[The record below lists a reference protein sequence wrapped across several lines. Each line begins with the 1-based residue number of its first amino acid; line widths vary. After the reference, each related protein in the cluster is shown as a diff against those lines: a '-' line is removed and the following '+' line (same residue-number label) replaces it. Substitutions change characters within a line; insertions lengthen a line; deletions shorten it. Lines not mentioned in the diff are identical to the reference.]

1 MSILTSLPDDS
12 EGFQHLV
19 TASPTHIAALELE
32 SPAEVDQESSAVGS
46 GEAVPLQTSHE
57 AAFLES
63 GYDLA
68 GHPAHLVRR
77 VHQRATLCFQQ
88 IMAGEALSP
97 TQFAALATILKVGKI
112 SQNHLG
118 RLTAMDPSTISL
130 VVRKLLK
137 QKLVTR
143 SSSDADQRLTILS
156 LTDDGARYT
165 LDRLARSAEVGE
177 RLLAPLNK
185 AEQAML
191 LDLLGR
197 IADSDPVST

>member
-1 MSILTSLPDDS
+1 MLPHDRP
-12 EGFQHLV
+12 EGFAHLV
-19 TASPTHIAALELE
+19 TDSPSRAAAR
-32 SPAEVDQESSAVGS
+32 PAEDASVARKKPAAGQESEPALDR
-46 GEAVPLQTSHE
+46 EAQE
-57 AAFLES
+57 AAYRDS
-63 GYDLA
+63 GYELA

-88 IMAGEALSP
+88 VMAGESLSP
-97 TQFAALATILKVGKI
+97 TQYAALATILKVGEI

-137 QKLVTR
+137 EKLVYR
-143 SSSDADQRLTILS
+143 SSSDSDQRLSILR
-156 LTDDGARYT
+156 LTDKGTRYT
-165 LDRLARSAEVGE
+165 IDRLKRSVEVGD

-185 AEQAML
+185 AERAMF

-197 IADSDPVST
+197 IADSEVDPA